1 MADIIGI
8 DHLKKTLS
16 KYTFFKIKVTK
27 GSETLHYDYIRNEDE
42 TQEDLVNKLDDFF
55 VDALEINPNN
65 TREYLI
71 SLYGNTENDPTR
83 KTTKPFVQFKF
94 QLNTKDLSVVA
105 KAPASNV
112 PSDYIEMVKEVER
125 LKYLNERLSDEL
137 MQIEEAE
144 EEEEIGAVD
153 DPMVAMQTMLMGKL
167 PQILDYIL
175 KPNNAP
181 KIAGVEDNNNIQDVI
196 TELSTHDLELESD
209 LKKLLSLAKNNPSLF
224 KMLLNS
230 LRSM

>member
-1 MADIIGI
+1 MADIIGV

-27 GSETLHYDYIRNEDE
+27 GSETLHYDYIRGEDE

-71 SLYGNTENDPTR
+71 SLYGNTENDPTK
-83 KTTKPFVQFKF
+83 KTNKPFVQFKF
-94 QLNTKDLSVVA
+94 QLNNREFTSIA
-105 KAPASNV
+105 KAPASQV
-112 PSDYIEMVKEVER
+112 PSDYIEMVREVER

-137 MQIEEAE
+137 MQIEQE
-144 EEEEIGAVD
+144 EEDEIGATE
-153 DPMVAMQTMLMGKL
+153 DPMVAMQSMLMGKL

-175 KPNNAP
+175 KPNASP
-181 KIAGVEDNNNIQDVI
+181 KIAGIEDDSNTGDVI
-196 TELSTHDLELESD
+196 AELQQYDPELESD
-209 LKKLLSLAKNNPSLF
+209 LKKLLNLAKNNPSLF

>member
-1 MADIIGI
+1 MADIIGV

-27 GSETLHYDYIRNEDE
+27 GSETLHYDYIRGEDE

-71 SLYGNTENDPTR
+71 SLYGNTENDPTK
-83 KTTKPFVQFKF
+83 KTNKPFVQFKF
-94 QLNTKDLSVVA
+94 QLNNRELTSIA
-105 KAPASNV
+105 KAPASQV
-112 PSDYIEMVKEVER
+112 PSDYIEMVREVER

-137 MQIEEAE
+137 MQIEQE
-144 EEEEIGAVD
+144 EEEEIGATE
-153 DPMVAMQTMLMGKL
+153 DPMMAMQSMLMGKL

-175 KPNNAP
+175 KPSASP
-181 KIAGVEDNNNIQDVI
+181 KIAGIEDEGSTGDVI
-196 TELSTHDLELESD
+196 AELQQYDPELESD
-209 LKKLLSLAKNNPSLF
+209 LKKLLNLAKNNPSLF

>member
-1 MADIIGI
+1 MADIIGV

-27 GSETLHYDYIRNEDE
+27 GSETLHYDYIRGEDE

-55 VDALEINPNN
+55 IDALEINPNN

-71 SLYGNTENDPTR
+71 SLYGNTENDPTK
-83 KTTKPFVQFKF
+83 KTNKPFVQFKF
-94 QLNTKDLSVVA
+94 QLNNRELTSIA
-105 KAPASNV
+105 KVPASQV
-112 PSDYIEMVKEVER
+112 PSDYIEMVREVER

-137 MQIEEAE
+137 MQIEQE
-144 EEEEIGAVD
+144 EEEEIGATE
-153 DPMVAMQTMLMGKL
+153 DPMMAMQSVLMGKL

-175 KPNNAP
+175 KPNASP
-181 KIAGVEDNNNIQDVI
+181 KIAGIEYEGGTGDVI
-196 TELSTHDLELESD
+196 AELQQYDPELESD
-209 LKKLLSLAKNNPSLF
+209 LKKLLNLAKNNPSLF

>member
-27 GSETLHYDYIRNEDE
+27 GSETLHYDYIRGEDE
-42 TQEDLVNKLDDFF
+42 TQEDLVAKLDDFF

-71 SLYGNTENDPTR
+71 SLYGNTENDPTK
-83 KTTKPFVQFKF
+83 KTNKPFVQFKF
-94 QLNTKDLSVVA
+94 QLNNRELTSIA
-105 KAPASNV
+105 KAPASQV
-112 PSDYIEMVKEVER
+112 PSDYIEMVREVER

-137 MQIEEAE
+137 MQIEEE
-144 EEEEIGAVD
+144 EEDEVGAVE
-153 DPMVAMQTMLMGKL
+153 DPMMAMQNMLMGKL

-175 KPNNAP
+175 KPNASP
-181 KIAGVEDNNNIQDVI
+181 KIAGIESEGSTGDVI
-196 TELSTHDLELESD
+196 AELEQYDPELESD

>member
-27 GSETLHYDYIRNEDE
+27 GSETLHYDYIRGEE
-42 TQEDLVNKLDDFF
+42 TQEDLVAKLDDFF

-71 SLYGNTENDPTR
+71 SLYGNTENDPTK
-83 KTTKPFVQFKF
+83 KTNKPFVQFKF
-94 QLNTKDLSVVA
+94 QLNNRELTSIA
-105 KAPASNV
+105 KSPASQV
-112 PSDYIEMVKEVER
+112 PSDYIDMVREVER

-137 MQIEEAE
+137 MQIEEE
-144 EEEEIGAVD
+144 EEDEVGAVE
-153 DPMVAMQTMLMGKL
+153 DPMMAMQNMLMGKL

-175 KPNNAP
+175 KPNASP
-181 KIAGVEDNNNIQDVI
+181 KIAGIESEGSTGDVI
-196 TELSTHDLELESD
+196 AELEQYDPELESD